1 MSGYFARLMAQA
13 APVAAAPRAAPAVAP
28 LEQVVEVES
37 VPVGV
42 ARPVAS
48 APVEAARGV
57 EPAVSSVPGPT
68 VQREGLPAAAAVAA
82 APSAMPL
89 PASTPARND
98 PPLMTAQVRGIETQ
112 ALSSTAARSN
122 LLTPQAP
129 SLARPTSS
137 TLAGIETAV
146 PTLQAIPTETHI
158 ALDAGRPTP
167 SARGSVD
174 ALDLQAT
181 LPVQTAA
188 HAAADTA
195 PFTTP
200 AAIASAT
207 LRPIDATPS
216 PGTRTDATATPLAP
230 PIPSRRD
237 APARPDVHIG
247 TVSLEVRL
255 PPPAAP
261 AARPAPAPAA
271 AAPAPAAPRFS
282 PQRHYLRW
290 S

>member
-13 APVAAAPRAAPAVAP
+13 APVAAAPRAASAVAP
-28 LEQVVEVES
+28 LDQVVEVES

-42 ARPVAS
+42 ARPVAP

-68 VQREGLPAAAAVAA
+68 VQREGLPAVAAVPA
-82 APSAMPL
+82 APSAMSL
-89 PASTPARND
+89 PASTPARSD
-98 PPLMTAQVRGIETQ
+98 PPLTTAQVQGIETQ
-112 ALSSTAARSN
+112 ALSSTAPRSE
-122 LLTPQAP
+122 LRTPQAP
-129 SLARPTSS
+129 SLARPMTS
-137 TLAGIETAV
+137 TLPGIEIAA
-146 PTLQAIPTETHI
+146 PMLQAIPTETHI
-158 ALDAGRPTP
+158 APDAGLPTP
-167 SARGSVD
+167 SARRSVD

-181 LPVQTAA
+181 FPVQTTA
-188 HAAADTA
+188 HATADTA
-195 PFTTP
+195 PSTTP
-200 AAIASAT
+200 ATIASAM
-207 LRPIDATPS
+207 LRSIDTAPS
-216 PGTRTDATATPLAP
+216 PSTRTDATATPLAP
-230 PIPSRRD
+230 AAPSRRD
-237 APARPDVHIG
+237 TPARPDVHIG

-261 AARPAPAPAA
+261 AARPAPA